1 MSEPV
6 FCLDDGIGCIELNQ
20 HVGDD
25 AVVVHSAQVSFARE
39 KNEIDHDRLVG
50 LINFMMKNHHG
61 SVFEHCSATFLV
73 KAPIFVVREWHRHR
87 TQSYNEWS
95 GRYSVLEPE
104 FYIPNYIRQQTG
116 KPGAYT
122 FEEVTDSMTRTMTRD
137 IIRNTSEHAYG
148 MYEGLLASGIAKEQ
162 ARVILPV
169 NIYTKFYATA
179 NLRNWLKFLE
189 LRNSKHAMYEIR
201 QYAKAI
207 EEILFDLYP
216 VTVGAWI
223 GNGRVAP

>member
-104 FYIPNYIRQQTG
+104 FYIPSYIRTQVG

-122 FEEVTDSMTRTMTRD
+122 FEATGDEEAAFVRS
-137 IIRNTSEHAYG
+137 ILELGGEHSYAVYQF
-148 MYEGLLASGIAKEQ
+148 LLNRGVAKEQ
-162 ARVILPV
+162 ARLVLPV

-189 LRNSKHAMYEIR
+189 LRNSEHAMYEIR

-223 GNGRVAP
+223 GNGRIAP